1 MGMINDSGEMDVQ
14 NSAEIEAL
22 YRYPDL
28 THHTILLAR
37 SIQSTVHND
46 IAEELLFLQ
55 LYVKV
60 KNQLS
65 NIVDMPKNKIDRMIT
80 FFH

>member
-1 MGMINDSGEMDVQ
+1 MINDSGEMDVQ

-28 THHTILLAR
+28 TNHTIFLAR
-37 SIQSTVHND
+37 SIQTTVNND
-46 IAEELLFLQ
+46 IPEELLFLQ
-55 LYVKV
+55 RYDEL
-60 KNQLS
+60 KNRLS